1 MTQQPHEAHGAQP
14 VTTEEETY
22 NPTTATVQEQG
33 LADKQVGTHK
43 QVMSPSL
50 QEAGDDHKKEER
62 QGALTVGHRL
72 TAAHEEAVAR
82 SGRGTAMP
90 DEPAG
95 ASPRPKGWIRS
106 AKAQP
111 GKNGETA
118 HVDETASD
126 NEPRAWT
133 ENQAAASSSSGT
145 RRIQLA
151 SEDGTSPT
159 MQSLW
164 PLDRGGGMSLLG
176 RRRRSS
182 LCQKR
187 RRKKS
192 W

>member
-1 MTQQPHEAHGAQP
+1 M
-14 VTTEEETY
+14 
-22 NPTTATVQEQG
+22 VQKQG
-33 LADKQVGTHK
+33 LAHK

-50 QEAGDDHKKEER
+50 QEAGDDHQKEER

-118 HVDETASD
+118 CS
-126 NEPRAWT
+126 
-133 ENQAAASSSSGT
+133 
-145 RRIQLA
+145 RR
-151 SEDGTSPT
+151 
-159 MQSLW
+159 
-164 PLDRGGGMSLLG
+164 
-176 RRRRSS
+176 
-182 LCQKR
+182 
-187 RRKKS
+187 
-192 W
+192 